1 MFDENRRRER
11 VGRTKTF
18 ATLTTHS
25 GCVRLSRLPGPAK
38 LRSSV
43 KYNSLHTL
51 QSGQRHQ
58 PVYQP
63 GRIFDRLSIQSKAEM
78 SPKSPQPVS
87 GTGPEAAPETAKVQR
102 WLVDGEYEGQ
112 RIDNYLM
119 ARLNGV
125 PKTRIHRM
133 VRTGEV
139 RVNGGRVGSDYRVQA
154 GDQLRIPPVRVA
166 QGTAGDGQAQSTGGA
181 SMAMAKA
188 VSEKIKVVFEDE
200 VMLAID
206 KPFGLAVHGGSGVK
220 LGVIEALRTS
230 LRGAARPEAI
240 QDRGSPRALSGPRDD
255 GSKRGPRDDEN
266 VPSLRAADGGVA
278 IYLELVHRLDR
289 ETSGVMLLAKRRSAL
304 TEFHRQ
310 LREGEMRKRYLALV
324 WGEWPMGLD
333 QIDAPLHKWVN
344 AKGERWVRV
353 DPEGQAA
360 ITKIKVLQRSE
371 HPQLGKACLLECEPI
386 TGRTHQLRVHLASQ
400 GCAIVGDPKYGDHDL
415 DAKLKP
421 KRMMLHAWQLRCK
434 HPRSE
439 EKLHLRAEPDALWR
453 QLLQFFEL
461 ESP

>member
-1 MFDENRRRER
+1 
-11 VGRTKTF
+11 
-18 ATLTTHS
+18 
-25 GCVRLSRLPGPAK
+25 
-38 LRSSV
+38 
-43 KYNSLHTL
+43 
-51 QSGQRHQ
+51 
-58 PVYQP
+58 
-63 GRIFDRLSIQSKAEM
+63 M

-87 GTGPEAAPETAKVQR
+87 GTAPEAAPETAKVQR
-102 WLVDGEYEGQ
+102 WVIDGEYEGQ

-119 ARLNGV
+119 ARLKGV

-166 QGTAGDGQAQSTGGA
+166 HGTAGDGQAQSTGGA
-181 SMAMAKA
+181 SIAMAKA

-220 LGVIEALRTS
+220 VGVIEALRMSRSPRRRDAAPRDDAGPS
-230 LRGAARPEAI
+230 LRGSARPEAI
-240 QDRGSPRALSGPRDD
+240 QDRGSPRAPSGPRDD
-255 GSKRGPRDDEN
+255 
-266 VPSLRAADGGVA
+266 V
-278 IYLELVHRLDR
+278 YLELVHRLDR
-289 ETSGVMLLAKRRSAL
+289 ETSGVMLIAKRRSAL

-324 WGEWPMGLD
+324 WGDWPVGLD

-360 ITKIKVLQRSE
+360 ITKIKVLQRSA
-371 HPQLGKACLLECEPI
+371 HPQLGKVCLLECEPI

-400 GCAIVGDPKYGDHDL
+400 RCPIVGDPKYGDYTRDG
-415 DAKLKP
+415 ALKP
-421 KRMMLHAWQLRCK
+421 KRMMLHAWQLRCQ
-434 HPRSE
+434 HPRTQ

-461 ESP
+461 ETS

>member
-1 MFDENRRRER
+1 
-11 VGRTKTF
+11 
-18 ATLTTHS
+18 
-25 GCVRLSRLPGPAK
+25 
-38 LRSSV
+38 
-43 KYNSLHTL
+43 
-51 QSGQRHQ
+51 
-58 PVYQP
+58 
-63 GRIFDRLSIQSKAEM
+63 M
-78 SPKSPQPVS
+78 SPKSPHQVS
-87 GTGPEAAPETAKVQR
+87 GTVPDTVPDTAKVQR
-102 WLVDGEYEGQ
+102 WVVDGEYEGQ

-119 ARLNGV
+119 ARLKGV

-166 QGTAGDGQAQSTGGA
+166 QGTAGDGRAQSTGGA
-181 SMAMAKA
+181 SPAMAKA
-188 VSEKIKVVFEDE
+188 VTDKIKTVFEDE

-220 LGVIEALRTS
+220 LGVIEALRVTVS
-230 LRGAARPEAI
+230 GTVSGTVPDTAR
-240 QDRGSPRALSGPRDD
+240 
-255 GSKRGPRDDEN
+255 N
-266 VPSLRAADGGVA
+266 
-278 IYLELVHRLDR
+278 YLELVHRLDR
-289 ETSGVMLLAKRRSAL
+289 ETSGVMLIAKRRSSL

-324 WGEWPMGLD
+324 WGDWPIGLD

-353 DPEGQAA
+353 DPQGQVA
-360 ITKIKVLQRSE
+360 ITKVKVLQRAQ
-371 HPQLGKACLLECEPI
+371 HQQFGKVSLLECEPI

-400 GCAIVGDPKYGDHDL
+400 GCPVVGDPKYGDHKRD
-415 DAKLKP
+415 DALRP

-439 EKLHLRAEPDALWR
+439 EKLHLRAEPDAQWI
-453 QLLQFFEL
+453 QLTNFFEL
-461 ESP
+461 ETP

>member
-1 MFDENRRRER
+1 
-11 VGRTKTF
+11 
-18 ATLTTHS
+18 
-25 GCVRLSRLPGPAK
+25 
-38 LRSSV
+38 
-43 KYNSLHTL
+43 
-51 QSGQRHQ
+51 
-58 PVYQP
+58 
-63 GRIFDRLSIQSKAEM
+63 M
-78 SPKSPQPVS
+78 SPKSPQQVS
-87 GTGPEAAPETAKVQR
+87 GVVPDTVPDTAKVQR
-102 WLVDGEYEGQ
+102 WVVDGEYEGQ

-119 ARLNGV
+119 ARLKGV

-166 QGTAGDGQAQSTGGA
+166 QGTAGDGRAQSTGGA
-181 SMAMAKA
+181 SLAMAKA
-188 VSEKIKVVFEDE
+188 VTAKIKVVLEDE
-200 VMLAID
+200 IMLAID

-220 LGVIEALRTS
+220 LGVIEALRAS
-230 LRGAARPEAI
+230 LRGDGSPRALSSPRDDDKTPSLRGSARPEAI
-240 QDRGSPRALSGPRDD
+240 QDLGSPRPFGPRDD
-255 GSKRGPRDDEN
+255 
-266 VPSLRAADGGVA
+266 V
-278 IYLELVHRLDR
+278 YLELVHRLDR
-289 ETSGVMLLAKRRSAL
+289 ETSGVMLIAKRRSAL

-324 WGEWPMGLD
+324 WGDWPVGLD

-353 DPEGQAA
+353 DPEGQVA
-360 ITKIKVLQRSE
+360 ITKVKVLQRAQ
-371 HPQLGKACLLECEPI
+371 HPEFGNVSLLECEPI

-400 GCAIVGDPKYGDHDL
+400 GCPILGDSKYGDYTRDGV
-415 DAKLKP
+415 LKP

-439 EKLHLRAEPDALWR
+439 EKLHLRAEPDSQWI
-453 QLLQFFEL
+453 QLTNFFEL